1 MKFLFFFF
9 LQFLILHIESESI
22 TLYLALDSE
31 LKEIK
36 ADGEPISI
44 KSYSKNELSDI
55 YLIKK
60 FSITIEKNLTI
71 ISSSNASLAAL
82 IIDNDS
88 NDSNDIYLS
97 SSLDGGHWRE
107 VCEGEV
113 EEEVE
118 GEVKGD
124 LVFLTLVRD
133 YIWNNNNKIPPLA
146 SVIQSQTGKFCFEF

>member
-60 FSITIEKNLTI
+60 FSITRMNY
-71 ISSSNASLAAL
+71 L
-82 IIDNDS
+82 IFI
-88 NDSNDIYLS
+88 
-97 SSLDGGHWRE
+97 
-107 VCEGEV
+107 
-113 EEEVE
+113 
-118 GEVKGD
+118 
-124 LVFLTLVRD
+124 
-133 YIWNNNNKIPPLA
+133 
-146 SVIQSQTGKFCFEF
+146 

>member
-9 LQFLILHIESESI
+9 LQFLILYIESESI

-71 ISSSNASLAAL
+71 TSSSYSSLAAL
-82 IIDNDS
+82 IKDKENEDI
-88 NDSNDIYLS
+88 IYLS
-97 SSLDGGHWRE
+97 SSLSSHWTE
-107 VCEGEV
+107 I
-113 EEEVE
+113 E
-118 GEVKGD
+118 GEVKGP
-124 LVFLTLVRD
+124 LVFLTFVRD

-146 SVIQSQTGKFCFEF
+146 SVIQSQTGKFCFEL

>member
-9 LQFLILHIESESI
+9 LQFLKLHIKSKSI

-71 ISSSNASLAAL
+71 TSSSYSSLAAL
-82 IIDNDS
+82 IIDHDS
-88 NDSNDIYLS
+88 DEIYLS
-97 SSLDGGHWRE
+97 SSLSDHWTE
-107 VCEGEV
+107 I
-113 EEEVE
+113 E
-118 GEVKGD
+118 GEVKRP
-124 LVFLTLVRD
+124 LVFLTFVRD

>member
-36 ADGEPISI
+36 ADNKSIFI

-71 ISSSNASLAAL
+71 ISSSYSSLAAL
-82 IIDNDS
+82 IIYNDT
-88 NDSNDIYLS
+88 NIYLS
-97 SSLDGGHWRE
+97 SSLSSHWTKI
-107 VCEGEV
+107 
-113 EEEVE
+113 E
-118 GEVKGD
+118 GEVKGP

-146 SVIQSQTGKFCFEF
+146 SVIQSQTGKFCFEL

>member
-9 LQFLILHIESESI
+9 LKFLILHIESKSI

-71 ISSSNASLAAL
+71 TSSSYSSLAAL
-82 IIDNDS
+82 IKDNDT
-88 NDSNDIYLS
+88 NIYLS
-97 SSLDGGHWRE
+97 SSLSSHWTE
-107 VCEGEV
+107 IEGENPKAVYRNV
-113 EEEVE
+113 EYSECADHYPAGADSGVYYRI
-118 GEVKGD
+118 
-124 LVFLTLVRD
+124 L
-133 YIWNNNNKIPPLA
+133 
-146 SVIQSQTGKFCFEF
+146 

>member
-9 LQFLILHIESESI
+9 LQFLKLHIKSKSI

-36 ADGEPISI
+36 ADNKSIFI

-71 ISSSNASLAAL
+71 TSSSYSSLAAL
-82 IIDNDS
+82 IIYNDT
-88 NDSNDIYLS
+88 NIYLS
-97 SSLDGGHWRE
+97 SSLSSHWTE
-107 VCEGEV
+107 I
-113 EEEVE
+113 E
-118 GEVKGD
+118 GEVKGP
-124 LVFLTLVRD
+124 LVFLTFVRD

-146 SVIQSQTGKFCFEF
+146 SVIQSQTGKFCFEL

>member
-9 LQFLILHIESESI
+9 LQFLILHIESKSI

-71 ISSSNASLAAL
+71 TSSSYSSLAAL
-82 IIDNDS
+82 IKDKENEDI
-88 NDSNDIYLS
+88 IYLS
-97 SSLDGGHWRE
+97 SSLSSHWTE
-107 VCEGEV
+107 I
-113 EEEVE
+113 E
-118 GEVKGD
+118 GEVKGP
-124 LVFLTLVRD
+124 LVFLTFVRD

>member
-9 LQFLILHIESESI
+9 LQFLKLHIKSKSI

-60 FSITIEKNLTI
+60 FSITIENNLI
-71 ISSSNASLAAL
+71 ITSSSYSSLAAL
-82 IIDNDS
+82 IFDHDS
-88 NDSNDIYLS
+88 DEIYLS
-97 SSLDGGHWRE
+97 SSLSDHWTE
-107 VCEGEV
+107 I
-113 EEEVE
+113 E
-118 GEVKGD
+118 GEVKRP
-124 LVFLTLVRD
+124 LFLTLVRD

-146 SVIQSQTGKFCFEF
+146 SVIQSQTGKFCFKF